1 MVRQWQNLFYG
12 QRFSQTTLDRGPD
25 FVKLAESYGIRGFRA
40 ENEDEFKKAFEQA
53 VSLSADGRRTP
64 ALIDTM
70 LNIDEMVLPMVPA
83 GKPIDQL
90 LLEAGDN

>member
-12 QRFSQTTLDRGPD
+12 QRFSQTTLDRAPD

-40 ENEDEFKKAFEQA
+40 ENEEEFKNAFESA
-53 VSLSADGRRTP
+53 LSLNNGRRTP

-90 LLEAGDN
+90 LLETGDN